1 MSDPKALEKA
11 LALVQRLHA
20 RTREGKIDWKD
31 TNAETEVK
39 VTLAPFVLQL
49 RQVHDPDFPTE
60 PDYELEVVE
69 ENSDRT
75 VELITNRTLRPVM
88 DRLTEEGLNPYRLM
102 ALTFEMARR
111 EALGVDNALDSILK
125 DLADE

>member
-1 MSDPKALEKA
+1 MSDQKALEKA

-20 RTREGKIDWKD
+20 RTREGKVDWKD
-31 TNAETEVK
+31 TNAETEFK
-39 VTLAPFVLQL
+39 VTLDPFVLQL
-49 RQVHDPDFPTE
+49 RQIHDPEYPNE

-75 VELITNRTLRPVM
+75 VERITNRTLRPVM

-111 EALGVDNALDSILK
+111 EALDIDNAIDSILK
-125 DLADE
+125 GLADE